1 MNIGRNHSP
10 KTEKKKKKKKKKQ
23 KNNKNKKK
31 KNNKKKKTTK
41 KKKKKK
47 KKGQKQYNIK
57 HKTKKCLT
65 VSMLYAKSPKKGK

>member
-1 MNIGRNHSP
+1 MTLFLGKGLAVEKYMNIRRSHSP
-10 KTEKKKKKKKKKQ
+10 KTE
-23 KNNKNKKK
+23 
-31 KNNKKKKTTK
+31 
-41 KKKKKK
+41 KKKKK

>member
-1 MNIGRNHSP
+1 M
-10 KTEKKKKKKKKKQ
+10 KKKKKGQ
-23 KNNKNKKK
+23 KHHPP
-31 KNNKKKKTTK
+31 

-65 VSMLYAKSPKKGK
+65 VSMLYAKSPIKKKMKRRKKLSQKLPDDILFS